1 MKEYDIDYKEDN
13 FEELLEVLKTWSNL
27 RELKHDK

>member
-1 MKEYDIDYKEDN
+1 MKEYDIDHKEDN

-27 RELKHDK
+27 KAIDC

>member
-1 MKEYDIDYKEDN
+1 MKEYDIDHKEDN

-27 RELKHDK
+27 KSIDC